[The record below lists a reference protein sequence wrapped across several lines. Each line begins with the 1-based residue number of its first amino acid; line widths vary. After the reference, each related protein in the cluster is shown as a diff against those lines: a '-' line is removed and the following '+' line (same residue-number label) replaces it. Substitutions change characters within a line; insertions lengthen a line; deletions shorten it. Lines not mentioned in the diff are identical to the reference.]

1 MPLSSVC
8 PVCSSTRTR
17 KVGSSSASRC
27 SALAS
32 LSWSALVFGSTA
44 IEMTGSGNSM
54 ASSTMGAAGSDSVS
68 PVKVCFTPTI
78 APMSPARIIVTSSRF
93 SA

>member
-1 MPLSSVC
+1 MPLISVW

-17 KVGSSSASRC
+17 KVGSSSARRC

-32 LSWSALVFGSTA
+32 LSWSALLLGSTA
-44 IEMTGSGNSM
+44 IEITGSGNSI
-54 ASSTMGAAGSDSVS
+54 ASNTIGVPGSASVS
-68 PVKVCFTPTI
+68 PVKVCFRPTI